1 MPGRAGN
8 KNVTVQNLKVVKVDV
23 ENNLLLIKGSVP
35 GLRTALWLLK
45 KALRAI
51 SKERRRIHAS
61 NQSKKYAGR

>member
-35 GLRTALWLLK
+35 GAKNSLVVV
-45 KALRAI
+45 
-51 SKERRRIHAS
+51 KESVKSH
-61 NQSKKYAGR
+61 K